1 MQDFTDLLKQQCY
14 NTSLPVDIQDIQLIP
29 GNIRTELEVQSIW
42 AAQFV
47 EHQICKKIIK
57 RLEVCIQY
65 TNYPLFK
72 ILQNELTV

>member
-1 MQDFTDLLKQQCY
+1 MQDFTDLSKQQCY
-14 NTSLPVDIQDIQLIP
+14 NTSLPVEIQLIP
-29 GNIRTELEVQSIW
+29 GNKRTEELEVQSVW

-47 EHQICKKIIK
+47 DHQICKKMIK